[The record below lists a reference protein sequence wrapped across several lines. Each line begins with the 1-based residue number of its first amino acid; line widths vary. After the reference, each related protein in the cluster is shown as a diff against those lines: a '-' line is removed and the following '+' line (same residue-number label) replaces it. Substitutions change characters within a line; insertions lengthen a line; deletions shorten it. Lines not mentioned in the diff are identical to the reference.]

1 MKRLLAIVALCLVF
15 NIPASSLFSQPITT
29 ASDNGA
35 NYSEGWSN
43 GSNGGTGFQAWNI
56 WSSDG
61 TGGSGGNFIGN
72 PVSGGVTGM
81 AANSFGLYA
90 KPIGSGA
97 GANAERSL
105 STALA
110 VGQTLSFQ
118 WGINYDSGSG
128 GNKGF
133 NLYSGGVEIL
143 NINNAG
149 SSAITCN
156 GANVGFDY
164 GTAVMTW
171 SFTRVDSTTIS
182 ISANDRDGTGAF
194 EASVVVSSGAID
206 KLRFYASGMQ
216 QGDQSQPY
224 FNNLTVTE
232 PVATSMA
239 VPGDHAFLDVWQP
252 DGSNGTGMTQSS
264 NPATPNLWTSY
275 FKSSDARLI
284 SFKFVADGSFD
295 FAWGADPARSGY
307 ARRGGDSIQLNIPAT
322 GLYIFSFDQST
333 LQYSLTRAGSAD
345 FGSYQV
351 FSDTY
356 NLTGDGSSDDDG
368 DTLTNEQEYGL
379 NTDPTNP
386 DTDSDTL
393 TDSEEV
399 NTTQTNPLLADSDSD
414 TLPDWWEFDYG
425 LNPNFSTG
433 DDGASGNPDGDL
445 FTNKQEFEGQSDP
458 SSSASVP
465 ANRAVTFSIDLS
477 RQIAAGTFSASTSA
491 VEVWGT
497 FNDWGNFTN
506 KYSLTSNGS
515 GTYSGTYVVPGA
527 AGSISR
533 YKFVTFDGNNTLSWE
548 PGSDRVLVMGAN
560 GQPISL
566 PVAYLGEVRP
576 VTFSVNMGVQAA
588 LGRFTHG
595 TDKVFVAG
603 NDVAGGWD
611 PGTELTR
618 VGSTDVYSGAVFV
631 SNVEGVSSSYK
642 FRVNNSLGYEGDVNP
657 DPAADTRTFTLGVRD
672 LAQVNPEVYFNNL
685 NELPPTRTV
694 TFAVDMGVQAFR
706 GAFTPG
712 TDAVYLVG
720 DATNWT
726 TGTAMVREGE
736 TSVYKLTL
744 NLEGAENA
752 TLNYKFKSGNTAV
765 GNSGFERDTDAGIP
779 GDTPRVLTLGEPAVA
794 QNLVTATFN
803 NQGEARKLTLLVDM
817 TTQIAKGNFDPASNS
832 VSVVGNFNGFSTT
845 ADVAAPAPGVGAS
858 VYSATLVLDGP
869 QSGNIEYKF
878 FNNKSGAPNSGYEI
892 TRENANRTFAT
903 VGLGENLTETTV
915 SAVPLFSNDD
925 GVGPTLSLNG
935 STPVNL
941 NVGESFTDEG
951 ATATD
956 AQDGACM
963 VNTTGSVNTST
974 PGTYTLTYTS
984 FDVAGNTSVP
994 ASVTRTIVVAAADP
1008 LADYLGGFGLTGANA
1023 AGTADPD
1030 GDGMDNNAEYA
1041 FGTDPTSGAS
1051 RQTTLISSTG
1061 VIKLLYLQR
1070 NSGISYS
1077 VKSFTDLTTSF
1088 DSGTTVT
1095 PVATSPQPA
1104 DVRTGYTQYEAV
1116 LSTAG
1121 IAKGFL
1127 RVKATLGP

>member
-1 MKRLLAIVALCLVF
+1 
-15 NIPASSLFSQPITT
+15 
-29 ASDNGA
+29 
-35 NYSEGWSN
+35 
-43 GSNGGTGFQAWNI
+43 
-56 WSSDG
+56 
-61 TGGSGGNFIGN
+61 
-72 PVSGGVTGM
+72 M
-81 AANSFGLYA
+81 AANSFSLYA
-90 KPIGSGA
+90 NPNGSGA
-97 GANAERSL
+97 YANAERRLNTSL
-105 STALA
+105 AI
-110 VGQTLSFQ
+110 GQTLSFQ
-118 WGINYDSGSG
+118 WSINYDSGSG

-133 NLYSGGVEIL
+133 SLYSGGEEIL
-143 NINNAG
+143 YINNAG
-149 SSAITCN
+149 SADITCN
-156 GANVGFDY
+156 GGNVGFAY
-164 GTAVMTW
+164 GTNAMIW
-171 SFTRVDSTTIS
+171 SFTRTDATTIS
-182 ISANDRDGTGAF
+182 VTANGRNGTDSFSTNIVAAG
-194 EASVVVSSGAID
+194 GAID
-206 KLRFYASGMQ
+206 RVKFYASAMQ
-216 QGDQSQPY
+216 RGDEAQPY

-239 VPGDHAFLDVWQP
+239 VPGNHAFAGTLHP
-252 DGSNGTGMTQSS
+252 DGRYGTGMTQSS
-264 NPATPNLWTSY
+264 NPATPNLWELV
-275 FKSSDARLI
+275 FNVLDAKPI
-284 SFKFVADGSFD
+284 SFQFVANGSWD
-295 FAWGADPARSGY
+295 FSWGNDPARPGY
-307 ARRGGDSIQLNIPAT
+307 AKRGGQPLSFTIPAT
-322 GLYIFSFDQST
+322 GAYKFIFDQST
-333 LQYSLTRAGSAD
+333 LAYSITRANKTQFDTYQKFAD
-345 FGSYQV
+345 FY
-351 FSDTY
+351 Y
-356 NLTGDGSSDDDG
+356 LTGGPSGDFDKDG
-368 DTLTNEQEYGL
+368 LTNTQEYDQ
-379 NTDPTNP
+379 NTDPTNA
-386 DTDSDTL
+386 DSDGDTL
-393 TDSEEV
+393 RDSREI
-399 NTTQTNPLLADSDSD
+399 TTTNTNPLSSDSDND
-414 TLPDWWEFDYG
+414 TLPDWWEVANA
-425 LNPNFSTG
+425 LNPNSSTG
-433 DDGASGNPDGDL
+433 IDGASGDPDTDT
-445 FTNKQEFEGQSDP
+445 FTNKQEFEGQSNP
-458 SSSASVP
+458 VSSVSVP
-465 ANRAVTFSIDLS
+465 ANRAITFSIDLS
-477 RQIAAGTFSASTSA
+477 RQIAAGTFSASSSS

-506 KYSLTSNGS
+506 KYSLTNNGS
-515 GTYSGTYVVPGA
+515 GIYSGTFAVPGA
-527 AGSISR
+527 NGATSR

-560 GQPISL
+560 GQAINLS
-566 PVAYLGEVRP
+566 VAYLGEVRP
-576 VTFSVNMGVQAA
+576 VTFSVNMGVQVA

-603 NDVAGGWD
+603 NDIAGGWD
-611 PGTELTR
+611 TGTELAR
-618 VGSTDVYSGAVFV
+618 VGSTDVYSDTVFV

-779 GDTPRVLTLGEPAVA
+779 GDTPRVLTLGAPAVA

-803 NQGEARKLTLLVDM
+803 NQGEARKLTLRVDM

-956 AQDGACM
+956 AQDGACT

-974 PGTYTLTYTS
+974 AGTYTLTYTS

-1061 VIKLLYLQR
+1061 EIKLLYLQR

-1127 RVKATLGP
+1127 RVKATLVP